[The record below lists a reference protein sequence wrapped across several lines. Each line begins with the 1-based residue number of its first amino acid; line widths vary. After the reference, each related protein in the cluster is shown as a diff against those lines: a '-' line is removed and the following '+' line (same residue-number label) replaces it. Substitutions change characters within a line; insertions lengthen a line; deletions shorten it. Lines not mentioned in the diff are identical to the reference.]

1 MKSFAAGIIIAVL
14 ALSVCGSAQAPKL
27 ASKPPQA
34 AAKPGAP
41 AATPAASPKAG
52 PASEPAS
59 LVTADLFSGLAF
71 RNIGPAIMSGRI
83 SDIVIHPK
91 RAATWYVAVG
101 SGGVWKTENAG
112 TTWTPVFDAQPSY
125 SIGCITLDPS
135 NPETVW
141 VGTGENVSGRHV
153 GYGDGVYKS
162 LNGGKTWTN
171 MGLKAS
177 EHISRILVDPR
188 DSAVVYVAAE
198 GPLWAPGG
206 ERGLYKSEIGRAHV

>member
-14 ALSVCGSAQAPKL
+14 ALSVCGSAQAPPP
-27 ASKPPQA
+27 ASKTTQPP
-34 AAKPGAP
+34 AKPGAP
-41 AATPAASPKAG
+41 VATPAASPKAEL
-52 PASEPAS
+52 ASEPAS

-135 NPETVW
+135 NPETV
-141 VGTGENVSGRHV
+141 
-153 GYGDGVYKS
+153 
-162 LNGGKTWTN
+162 
-171 MGLKAS
+171 
-177 EHISRILVDPR
+177 
-188 DSAVVYVAAE
+188 
-198 GPLWAPGG
+198 
-206 ERGLYKSEIGRAHV
+206 